1 VRALINNRRALFA
14 AVGIAAVAIAVALI
28 IVSVVGSSD
37 KKASPITAPQAT
49 TPGTTSAT
57 GTGSAPEKAP
67 GAAATQRLFRGIPQT
82 LNVLGNPKAPVT
94 MIEFADLQ
102 CPFCREYAVSALPSI
117 VDEYVR
123 PGKVKLV
130 FTGLAFI
137 GPDSETAL
145 RATYAAGL
153 QGKLWN
159 YLDLLYR
166 NQGPENS
173 GWVTEGLLRTV
184 GQSIPGL
191 DVNAML
197 AARSSQEIDNAIAV
211 SAQQRQ
217 SAKVNSTPTFFAG
230 KTGGTLQQIPISSL
244 TADAFRPTLDSLT
257 Q

>member
-1 VRALINNRRALFA
+1 LINNRRALLA
-14 AVGIAAVAIAVALI
+14 AVGIAAVGIAVALI

-37 KKASPITAPQAT
+37 KKASPTTVPQAT

-57 GTGSAPEKAP
+57 GTAKVP

-82 LNVLGNPKAPVT
+82 LNALGNPNAPVT
-94 MIEFADLQ
+94 MIEFGDLQ
-102 CPFCREYAVSALPSI
+102 CPFCREYAVNALPSI

-130 FTGLAFI
+130 FTGLAYI

-145 RATYAAGL
+145 RATYAAAL

-173 GWVTEGLLRTV
+173 GWVTEELLRAV

-197 AARSSQEIDNAIAV
+197 AARSSPEVDNAIGL
-211 SAQQRQ
+211 SAQQAQ

-230 KTGGTLQQIPISSL
+230 TTGGTLQQIPISSL

-257 Q
+257 K